1 MKISVGDREVDFV
14 ANAATPIYFK
24 RIFHKDLFTE
34 MMSAGDSGDTE
45 SQFALAFV
53 MAKQAEGDRQ
63 TITALSDADFFEWL
77 EGFSVTDL
85 AVAMSD
91 IVNVFNATRR
101 SDSIPK

>member
-24 RIFHKDLFTE
+24 RIFHKDLFAE

-53 MAKQAEGDRQ
+53 MAKQAEGHIRH
-63 TITALSDADFFEWL
+63 TGHRRKHCALFQKIKICHSSICSISCRFEIIHL
-77 EGFSVTDL
+77 PAVRVSVT
-85 AVAMSD
+85 
-91 IVNVFNATRR
+91 R
-101 SDSIPK
+101 